1 MSTILI
7 FIVAML
13 ACAMA
18 AGWLYRRRLE
28 RRYRLPYLNAFTGA
42 TTRKLTAEERSAV
55 ESYLD
60 TLNRVQ
66 LTPGPTGASTGPVS
80 LNLNTQSD
88 TVLCV
93 TRSITRYG
101 ITTDDPNKWRYYL
114 DSVEVHLPPFWEQY
128 INDENSVELI
138 HTDSLPL
145 VIALNGHTLS
155 EYVQEVPR
163 FALERTSST
172 QASIRGEETEQI
184 ELLNIRQETHEEYAL
199 SRPDGIREAVLIV
212 ASFLLF
218 LCCLITPDVFV
229 PLLAGGGVLLLA
241 AGLWGLFAPPAKT
254 ALREIHCLRGTP
266 KRWGLFGEND
276 QEHINNISLGI
287 IDLIYPRHWQPWI
300 AQDLGQKTDI
310 DIYLDRHV
318 VRQGRFLSLHDE
330 VRNFPLQHWLRST
343 IIACGAAIVLM
354 LLIFLVPLDMPI
366 KFTLSWIK
374 GAQTIEA
381 TSVNQLE
388 DAGVRVGDTLKL
400 QGTGMCNIQ
409 SPGAWNTTR
418 QNSPFSPFDCSQI
431 VWNEAR
437 PLPLPESEIVTK
449 ATALTQA
456 VSRQLHPK
464 PDDDSR
470 VSQSLRT
477 AILKSGMVLLD
488 DFGDI
493 VMKTQDLCSADD
505 DCVRLKNA
513 LVNLGNSKD
522 WEALV
527 KRAQSGKLDGVNVLL
542 RPVSAESLDNLIATS
557 TAPFVM
563 RETTRAAQAL
573 NSPAPGGFIIVS
585 EEGSDLVDQ
594 PYPPVA
600 LYDYPAQEQWGEF
613 QRLAQMLMQ
622 TPFSA
627 EGIVTNIR
635 TDANGTRHIDL
646 HRIPDNSG
654 LWRYI
659 GTSLL
664 MLMMVIC
671 MVWNGV
677 AALRRYQ
684 RSRTRLADIQQYY
697 ENCLNPKLIPTPE
710 SLIG

>member
-7 FIVAML
+7 FLAAVL
-13 ACAMA
+13 ACASIA
-18 AGWLYRRRLE
+18 VWVFRRRVH
-28 RRYRLPYLNAFTGA
+28 RRYRLPFLNAFAGA
-42 TTRKLTAEERSAV
+42 STRKLSPEERSTV
-55 ESYLD
+55 EQYLD
-60 TLNRVQ
+60 TLNRSR
-66 LTPGPTGASTGPVS
+66 LSPGPTGASTAPVS
-80 LNLNTQSD
+80 LNLNAQSD

-138 HTDSLPL
+138 HTDTLPL
-145 VIALNGHTLS
+145 VISLNGHTLS
-155 EYVQEVPR
+155 EYVQEAPR
-163 FALERTSST
+163 FALERASGT

-184 ELLNIRQETHEEYAL
+184 ELLNIRQETHEEYVL

-218 LCCLITPDVFV
+218 FICLLTPDVFV
-229 PLLAGGGVLLLA
+229 PWLAGGAVLLLA
-241 AGLWGLFAPPAKT
+241 AGLWGIFAPPAKT
-254 ALREIHCLRGTP
+254 SLREIHCLRGTP

-300 AQDLGQKTDI
+300 AQDLGHKTDI

-318 VRQGRFLSLHDE
+318 VRQGRYLSLHDE
-330 VRNFPLQHWLRST
+330 VKNFPLQHWLRSAV
-343 IIACGAAIVLM
+343 IAGGAALVFIM
-354 LLIFLVPLDMPI
+354 LLLFVPLDMPI

-374 GAQTIEA
+374 GAQTVEA
-381 TSVNQLE
+381 TSVKQLE
-388 DAGVRVGDTLKL
+388 EAGVRVGDTLRLK
-400 QGTGMCNIQ
+400 GTGMCNIHA
-409 SPGAWNTTR
+409 PGAWNTR

-431 VWNEAR
+431 IWNDAS
-437 PLPLPESEIVTK
+437 PLPLPESDVVNK
-449 ATALTQA
+449 ATALTQTIN
-456 VSRQLHPK
+456 RQLHPK

-470 VSQSLRT
+470 VSPALRS
-477 AILKSGMVLLD
+477 AIQKSGMVLLD
-488 DFGDI
+488 DFGEI
-493 VMKTQDLCSADD
+493 VLKTEDLCSAQD

-527 KRAQSGKLDGVNVLL
+527 KRAEAGRLDGVNVLL
-542 RPVSAESLDNLIATS
+542 RPVSAESLDNLVATS

-573 NSPAPGGFIIVS
+573 NSPAPGGFVIAS
-585 EEGSDLVDQ
+585 DEGSDLVDQ
-594 PYPPVA
+594 PYPQVS
-600 LYDYPAQEQWGEF
+600 LYDYPAQEQWSEF

-627 EGIVTNIR
+627 EGIVTSIV
-635 TDANGTRHIDL
+635 TDANGTRHIGL
-646 HRIPDNSG
+646 HRMPDSAG
-654 LWRYI
+654 LWRYV

-664 MLMMVIC
+664 LMAMLACI
-671 MVWNGV
+671 VWNGYQAV
-677 AALRRYQ
+677 RRYQ
-684 RSRTRLADIQQYY
+684 RSRTRLAEIQAYY
-697 ENCLNPKLIPTPE
+697 ENCLNPNLISTP
-710 SLIG
+710 

>member
-7 FIVAML
+7 FLAAVL
-13 ACAMA
+13 ACASIA
-18 AGWLYRRRLE
+18 VWVFRRRVH
-28 RRYRLPYLNAFTGA
+28 RRYRLPFLNAFAGA
-42 TTRKLTAEERSAV
+42 NTRKLSPEERSTV
-55 ESYLD
+55 EQYLD
-60 TLNRVQ
+60 TLNRSR
-66 LTPGPTGASTGPVS
+66 LSPGPTGASTAPVS
-80 LNLNTQSD
+80 LNLNAQSD

-138 HTDSLPL
+138 HTDTLPL
-145 VIALNGHTLS
+145 VISLNGHTLS
-155 EYVQEVPR
+155 EYVQEAPR
-163 FALERTSST
+163 FALERASGT

-184 ELLNIRQETHEEYAL
+184 ELLNIRQETHEEYVL

-218 LCCLITPDVFV
+218 FICLLTPDVFV
-229 PLLAGGGVLLLA
+229 PWLAGGAVLLLA
-241 AGLWGLFAPPAKT
+241 AGLWGIFAPPAKT
-254 ALREIHCLRGTP
+254 SLREIHCLRGTP

-300 AQDLGQKTDI
+300 AQDLGHKTDI

-318 VRQGRFLSLHDE
+318 VRQGRYLSLHDE
-330 VRNFPLQHWLRST
+330 VKNFPLQHWLRSAV
-343 IIACGAAIVLM
+343 IAGGAALIFLM
-354 LLIFLVPLDMPI
+354 LLLFVPLDMPI

-374 GAQTIEA
+374 GAQTVEA
-381 TSVNQLE
+381 TSVQQLE
-388 DAGVRVGDTLKL
+388 EAGVRVGDTLRLK
-400 QGTGMCNIQ
+400 GTGMCNIHT
-409 SPGAWNTTR
+409 PGAWNTR
-418 QNSPFSPFDCSQI
+418 QNSPFAPFDCSQI
-431 VWNEAR
+431 IWNDAS
-437 PLPLPESEIVTK
+437 PLPLPESDVVNK
-449 ATALTQA
+449 ATALTQTIN
-456 VSRQLHPK
+456 RQLHPK

-470 VSQSLRT
+470 VSPALRS
-477 AILKSGMVLLD
+477 AIQKSGMVLLD
-488 DFGDI
+488 DFGEI
-493 VMKTQDLCSADD
+493 VLKTEDLCSAQD
-505 DCVRLKNA
+505 DCIRLKNA

-522 WEALV
+522 WDALV
-527 KRAQSGKLDGVNVLL
+527 KRAEAGRLDGVNVLL
-542 RPVSAESLDNLIATS
+542 RPVSAESLDNLVATS

-573 NSPAPGGFIIVS
+573 NSPAPGGFVIAS
-585 EEGSDLVDQ
+585 DEGSDLVDQ
-594 PYPPVA
+594 PYPQVS
-600 LYDYPAQEQWGEF
+600 LYDYPAQEQWSES

-627 EGIVTNIR
+627 EGIVTTLF
-635 TDANGTRHIDL
+635 TDANGTRHIGL
-646 HRIPDNSG
+646 HRMPDSAG

-664 MLMMVIC
+664 LIAMLACI
-671 MVWNGV
+671 VWNGYQAV
-677 AALRRYQ
+677 RRYQ
-684 RSRTRLADIQQYY
+684 RSRTRLAEIQAYY
-697 ENCLNPKLIPTPE
+697 ENCLNPKLISSSE